1 MLPPK
6 RHDPIKSGI
15 RMRLQREAHKKK
27 MLEMKRELEE
37 WKRRTAE
44 KDAQFDREMTKLK
57 RLPSP

>member
-15 RMRLQREAHKKK
+15 RMRLQREAHQKK

-37 WKRRTAE
+37 WQSRSKQRDAE
-44 KDAQFDREMTKLK
+44 FFKSLRAICGKEKK
-57 RLPSP
+57 